1 MDKAFP
7 AKREAI
13 LALVPHGSMPS
24 LDRIKN
30 TRRGPSWCRV
40 PAVVMPLPPDFE
52 KQLWDAAD
60 QLWTNTNL
68 KPSEYATPVLAL
80 LFLRY
85 ADLRFAEAT
94 KALEGKSRR
103 RGGLDRDEYHAMHV
117 VYVPDKARYDALL
130 RLPEGADIGKAV
142 NEAMKAIEE
151 ENEDLKGALPRA
163 YGRFEARTLKELL
176 KTFGTIPTDVQGDVF
191 GRIYEY
197 FLGNFAPQT
206 LQKGGEFFTPYSV
219 VRLIV
224 EIIEPFHGR
233 IYDPACGS
241 GGMFV
246 QSANFVAEH
255 KKRPV
260 DEISVCGIEKMA
272 DTLRLAK
279 INLAVHGLSGDIK
292 EANSYYE
299 DPHQAV
305 GKFDFVM
312 ANPPFNQNAVDKDRI
327 KDDKRRFP
335 FGMPAVDNA
344 NYLWISL
351 FYSALSAKGRAG
363 FVMANSAGDARGTE
377 LEMRKQLLD
386 TGAVDVI
393 VSLTSNLFYTVTLP
407 ATLWFFDRGKAS
419 GQRKDKVLFI
429 DARHHFRQVDRAH
442 REMTP
447 EQVEFLGN
455 IVRLHRG
462 EDPETRHGSGNLNKE
477 HFPKGKYTDVA
488 GLCKVATL
496 KQIEAQG
503 WSLNP
508 GRYVGV
514 AEREDD
520 GFDFRTRL
528 GELNEEL
535 ETLNA
540 EARGLEKRIAKN
552 ILGLLE

>member
-1 MDKAFP
+1 
-7 AKREAI
+7 
-13 LALVPHGSMPS
+13 
-24 LDRIKN
+24 
-30 TRRGPSWCRV
+30 
-40 PAVVMPLPPDFE
+40 MPLPPEFE
-52 KQLWDAAD
+52 KRLWSAAD
-60 QLWTNTNL
+60 QLWAGAAL

-80 LFLRY
+80 IFLRY
-85 ADLRFAEAT
+85 ADDRFTEAT
-94 KALEGKSRR
+94 KELEQKRKR
-103 RGGLDRDEYHAMHV
+103 RGGIDKDEYHALHV
-117 VYVPDKARYDALL
+117 VYVPPEARYDTLL
-130 RLPEGADIGKAV
+130 QLPEGADIGKAV
-142 NEAMKAIEE
+142 NAAMKAIEE
-151 ENEDLKGALPRA
+151 HNDDLKAALPRT
-163 YGRFEARTLKELL
+163 YGRFETRTLKELL
-176 KTFGTIPTDVQGDVF
+176 KTFGTIPKDVQGDVF

-255 KKRPV
+255 KKRPT
-260 DEISVCGIEKMA
+260 DEISVCGVEKMD

-299 DPHQAV
+299 DPHQAT

-327 KDDKRRFP
+327 KDDKKRYP
-335 FGMPAVDNA
+335 FGMPSVDNA

-351 FYSALSAKGRAG
+351 FYSALSPKGRAG
-363 FVMANSAGDARGTE
+363 FVMGGSATDARGSE
-377 LEMRKQLLD
+377 MEMRKKLLA
-386 TGAVDVI
+386 TGDVDVI
-393 VSLTSNLFYTVTLP
+393 VSLTSNLFYTVTVP
-407 ATLWFFDRGKAS
+407 ATLWFLNRRKA
-419 GQRKDKVLFI
+419 GDQKDKVLFV
-429 DARHHFRQVDRAH
+429 DARHQFRQVDRSH

-455 IVRLHRG
+455 IVRLYRG
-462 EDPETRHGSGNLNKE
+462 EVPENRHGGAKLTKQ
-477 HFPKGKYTDVA
+477 HFSKGKYVDVA

-503 WSLNP
+503 CSLNP

-514 AEREDD
+514 TEREDD
-520 GFDFRTRL
+520 GFDFRGKL
-528 GELNEEL
+528 GQLNEQLESLNDEALEL
-535 ETLNA
+535 E
-540 EARGLEKRIAKN
+540 RRIAKN
-552 ILGLLE
+552 VVAILESA

>member
-1 MDKAFP
+1 
-7 AKREAI
+7 
-13 LALVPHGSMPS
+13 
-24 LDRIKN
+24 
-30 TRRGPSWCRV
+30 
-40 PAVVMPLPPDFE
+40 
-52 KQLWDAAD
+52 
-60 QLWTNTNL
+60 
-68 KPSEYATPVLAL
+68 
-80 LFLRY
+80 
-85 ADLRFAEAT
+85 
-94 KALEGKSRR
+94 
-103 RGGLDRDEYHAMHV
+103 
-117 VYVPDKARYDALL
+117 
-130 RLPEGADIGKAV
+130 
-142 NEAMKAIEE
+142 
-151 ENEDLKGALPRA
+151 
-163 YGRFEARTLKELL
+163 
-176 KTFGTIPTDVQGDVF
+176 
-191 GRIYEY
+191 
-197 FLGNFAPQT
+197 

-255 KKRPV
+255 RKRPA
-260 DEISVCGIEKMA
+260 EELSVCGVEKME

-299 DPHQAV
+299 DPHQAT

-327 KDDKRRFP
+327 KDDKKRYP
-335 FGMPAVDNA
+335 FGMPTVDNA
-344 NYLWISL
+344 NYLWIQL

-363 FVMANSAGDARGTE
+363 FVMANSAADARGTE
-377 LEMRKQLLD
+377 LEVRKKLLA

-393 VSLTSNLFYTVTLP
+393 VSMSANLFYTVTLP
-407 ATLWFFDRGKAS
+407 ATLWFLDRGKA
-419 GQRKDKVLFI
+419 GTDRKDKVLFI
-429 DARHHFRQVDRAH
+429 DARHQFRQVDRAH

-455 IVRLHRG
+455 VVRLFRG
-462 EDPETRHGSGNLNKE
+462 EEPENRHGGAKLTKQ

-514 AEREDD
+514 TEREDD
-520 GFDFRTRL
+520 GVDFKERL
-528 GELNEEL
+528 GELNEQL

-540 EARGLEKRIAKN
+540 EARELEVRIAEN
-552 ILGLLE
+552 AAGLLGA

>member
-1 MDKAFP
+1 
-7 AKREAI
+7 
-13 LALVPHGSMPS
+13 
-24 LDRIKN
+24 
-30 TRRGPSWCRV
+30 
-40 PAVVMPLPPDFE
+40 MPLPPEFE
-52 KQLWDAAD
+52 KSLWDAAD
-60 QLWTNTNL
+60 QLWTNTSL
-68 KPSEYATPVLAL
+68 KPSEYSTPVLAL
-80 LFLRY
+80 IFLRY
-85 ADLRFAEAT
+85 ADQRFAEAQ
-94 KALEGKSRR
+94 KELEKKSRR
-103 RGGLDRDEYHAMHV
+103 HGSIGKDEYHALHV
-117 VYVPDKARYDALL
+117 VYLPDEARYDRLL
-130 RLPEGADIGKAV
+130 QLPEGADIGKAV
-142 NEAMKAIEE
+142 NAAMKAIEDH
-151 ENEDLKGALPRA
+151 NDDLKGALPRA

-176 KTFGTIPTDVQGDVF
+176 KTFGTIPRDVQGDVF

-255 KKRPV
+255 RKRPA
-260 DEISVCGIEKMA
+260 EELSVCGVEKME

-299 DPHQAV
+299 DPHQAT

-327 KDDKRRFP
+327 KDDKKRYP
-335 FGMPAVDNA
+335 FGMPTVDNA
-344 NYLWISL
+344 NYLWIQL
-351 FYSALSAKGRAG
+351 FYSALSSKGRAG
-363 FVMANSAGDARGTE
+363 FVMANSAADARGSE
-377 LEMRKQLLD
+377 QEIRKRLLA
-386 TGAVDVI
+386 TGAVDLI
-393 VSLTSNLFYTVTLP
+393 VSMTSNLFYTVVLP
-407 ATLWFFDRGKAS
+407 ATLWFLDRGKAT
-419 GQRKDKVLFI
+419 GDRKDKVLFI
-429 DARHHFRQVDRAH
+429 DARHQFRQVDRAH

-455 IVRLHRG
+455 IVRLFRG
-462 EDPETRHGSGNLNKE
+462 EAPENRHGSAKLTKQ
-477 HFPKGKYTDVA
+477 HFPRGKFGDVA

-496 KQIEAQG
+496 KQIEAEG

-514 AEREDD
+514 SEREDD
-520 GFDFRTRL
+520 GIDFRVKL
-528 GELNEEL
+528 EELNEQLEALNVQAHEL
-535 ETLNA
+535 EGRIAENAVKLLDA
-540 EARGLEKRIAKN
+540 EA
-552 ILGLLE
+552 